1 MCRLLVIIVFLF
13 ASVSHAAV
21 VNECPSGEVKNH
33 AGVCEHYCSFK
44 KNINSEV
51 SLSWSKLVYGDD
63 VKSACY
69 ARGYV
74 ACKLKATGAVQIEV
88 SGHLNI
94 RDFTWTGETCPF
106 GESGEFYGG
115 NVDGCVI
122 EPGSTSCWDENP
134 LPTPDPKPPTTID
147 CTGDNCNSLLSSH
160 VWQAVNDYDDYA
172 DKTLNMMAA
181 ELGRRGQLNTKL
193 SNLQALINNVG
204 VKSSNAISDVTNLT
218 AHMVRSTNE
227 SMITKMNA
235 IATDVKSSTTAVSQ
249 SLADLSTKTDVNRQT
264 VTLMQ
269 ALQKGGDDA
278 QLKSID
284 GKLRSVQSSLNDI
297 SNYERTEQKG
307 LLKFIRKNTDGIK
320 KNVNKVNNNLNNTNE
335 KLDAINDSNN
345 DIANKTQQL
354 IDELSVA
361 GGHIPKSNI
370 VIDENTFIT
379 NAMRTDIQTEI
390 KGLETD
396 YANKIKEFK
405 SNFEFSAKLNNGEFK
420 DHTLNLFV
428 NGQEQSFTSSVFTG
442 LVSNA
447 NIIAAVIMFI
457 AAIAGVRAI
466 MGDS

>member
-1 MCRLLVIIVFLF
+1 MARFLIILAFLF
-13 ASVSHAAV
+13 TSLSHAAV

-33 AGVCEHYCSFK
+33 AGVCEQYCSFK

-88 SGHLNI
+88 SSHLNI

-204 VKSSNAISDVTNLT
+204 VKTSNAISDVTNLT
-218 AHMVRSTNE
+218 GQMVSDTNE
-227 SMITKMNA
+227 TMITKMNA
-235 IATDVKSSTTAVSQ
+235 IASDVKSSTTAVSQ

-284 GKLRSVQSSLNDI
+284 SKLRSVKDSLNDI

-320 KNVNKVNNNLNNTNE
+320 KNVNKVNNNLNNTNK
-335 KLDAINDSNN
+335 KLDAINESNN

-370 VIDENTFIT
+370 VIDDNTFIT
-379 NAMRTDIQTEI
+379 DTMRSKVKADIEQ
-390 KGLETD
+390 LELD
-396 YANKIKEFK
+396 YSNKIKEFK
-405 SNFEFSAKLNNGEFK
+405 SEFDFKAELKNGGFKEHKL
-420 DHTLNLFV
+420 DLFV
-428 NGQEQSFTSSVFTG
+428 NGETHSFSSAVFVG
-442 LVSNA
+442 LVDNA
-447 NIIAAVIMFI
+447 NYIAAIIMFI
-457 AAIAGVRAI
+457 AAMAGIKVI
-466 MGDS
+466 MKG